1 MARDYTPIP
10 FEFLDELDGLTDEE
24 YGRLIRAMQA
34 YSIDGTE
41 PELTGTERLF
51 WKRCKNTINRYNG
64 NYDAK
69 CAALSENGKKGGR
82 PKKSDAPREIP
93 ENQMLFSES
102 NEKQK
107 NQMVFSESKKSQT
120 KTETKTK
127 YKTDINT
134 PVAPKGAKRSDA
146 EFEVFWS
153 AYPTKVGKQPARKA
167 FDKVKVPVETL
178 VAAIERQKCSSQW
191 SKDGGQYIPN
201 PATWLN
207 QCRWEDELAPM
218 PETENERWKRQLDAE
233 TAKYIKKYMANDGF
247 GIGKEPNG
255 GNHDDQTL

>member
-10 FEFLDELDGLTDEE
+10 FEFLHELDGLTDEE

-34 YSIDGTE
+34 YSIDGAE

-82 PKKSDAPREIP
+82 PKKPDAPREIP
-93 ENQMLFSES
+93 KNQMVFSES

-107 NQMVFSESKKSQT
+107 NQMVFSEGKKSQT
-120 KTETKTK
+120 KTETK

-134 PVAPKGAKRSDA
+134 PIAPKGAKRSDA
-146 EFEVFWS
+146 EFEIFWS

-167 FDKVKVPVETL
+167 FDKAKVPVETL

-207 QCRWEDELAPM
+207 QCRWEDEL
-218 PETENERWKRQLDAE
+218 PEAEKHTWNNGTRPLDADE
-233 TAKYIKKYMANDGF
+233 TAAIRRMF
-247 GIGKEPNG
+247 GG
-255 GNHDDQTL
+255 DDNAPL

>member
-24 YGRLIRAMQA
+24 YGRLIRAMQT

-82 PKKSDAPREIP
+82 PKKSDSPREIP
-93 ENQMLFSES
+93 ENQMVFSES
-102 NEKQK
+102 SEKQK
-107 NQMVFSESKKSQT
+107 NQMVFTESKKSQT
-120 KTETKTK
+120 KTETK

-134 PVAPKGAKRSDA
+134 PIAPKGAKRSDA
-146 EFEVFWS
+146 EFEIFWS

-207 QCRWEDELAPM
+207 QERWNDELPPGGEKSGWEDG
-218 PETENERWKRQLDAE
+218 RRQLDADE
-233 TAKYIKKYMANDGF
+233 QAAIRRMF
-247 GIGKEPNG
+247 GG
-255 GNHDDQTL
+255 GTP

>member
-34 YSIDGTE
+34 YSIDGAE

-51 WKRCKNTINRYNG
+51 WKRCKNTINRYND

-93 ENQMLFSES
+93 KNQMVFSES

-120 KTETKTK
+120 KTETK

-134 PVAPKGAKRSDA
+134 PIAPKGAKRSDA
-146 EFEVFWS
+146 EFEIFWS

-167 FDKVKVPVETL
+167 FDKVKVPVKTL
-178 VAAIERQKCSSQW
+178 VDAIERQKCSSQW

-207 QCRWEDELAPM
+207 QQRWEDIL
-218 PETENERWKRQLDAE
+218 PEAE
-233 TAKYIKKYMANDGF
+233 KPSGMDTDPDQIAAIRRML
-247 GIGKEPNG
+247 G
-255 GNHDDQTL
+255 G